1 MLKAVTLLSMLVAA
15 PAFAAADSAGL
26 EASRSASPL
35 TAHAADAA
43 AKSARGARAA
53 EAAAWK
59 SLVGGLMRS
68 SGQVLADPERSMAAL
83 ATPDLGGEIERALQS
98 R

>member
-1 MLKAVTLLSMLVAA
+1 MLKAATLLSMLVGA
-15 PAFAAADSAGL
+15 PAFAAADTAGL
-26 EASRSASPL
+26 EASRAASPL
-35 TAHAADAA
+35 TAHSADATA
-43 AKSARGARAA
+43 RSARSARAA

-68 SGQVLADPERSMAAL
+68 SGQVMADPERSMAAL
-83 ATPDLGGEIERALQS
+83 AAPDLAGELERALKS